1 DACDDCGRGSPD
13 RRHKALGPTLLGVPG
28 HGPSKRWNRRAGPR
42 NRKHSLWPVGRWP
55 VGRRESRKPDRF
67 SDAPLLAEQCLR
79 MRGHLYRRTLA
90 SIPTVR
96 SLVPTKVG
104 EVGASQE
111 REVGAAAVA
120 RQRLGATF
128 DLASMMDNPAL
139 ARQCHRRT
147 GRGGLGPR
155 PAVPRAVA
163 LITTAGF
170 WATCAALA
178 QPSRAAVSYAQA
190 EDACTEG
197 TAGRGSKALRR
208 LLSNLWVCG
217 QTTDS

>member
-1 DACDDCGRGSPD
+1 
-13 RRHKALGPTLLGVPG
+13 
-28 HGPSKRWNRRAGPR
+28 
-42 NRKHSLWPVGRWP
+42 
-55 VGRRESRKPDRF
+55 
-67 SDAPLLAEQCLR
+67 
-79 MRGHLYRRTLA
+79 
-90 SIPTVR
+90 
-96 SLVPTKVG
+96 
-104 EVGASQE
+104 
-111 REVGAAAVA
+111 
-120 RQRLGATF
+120 
-128 DLASMMDNPAL
+128 MMDNPAL

-155 PAVPRAVA
+155 PAVRRAVG

-208 LLSNLWVCG
+208 LLLSTCRCACIRQFRKPKAGGSKPPGGSSVV
-217 QTTDS
+217 DSA

>member
-1 DACDDCGRGSPD
+1 
-13 RRHKALGPTLLGVPG
+13 
-28 HGPSKRWNRRAGPR
+28 
-42 NRKHSLWPVGRWP
+42 
-55 VGRRESRKPDRF
+55 
-67 SDAPLLAEQCLR
+67 
-79 MRGHLYRRTLA
+79 
-90 SIPTVR
+90 
-96 SLVPTKVG
+96 
-104 EVGASQE
+104 
-111 REVGAAAVA
+111 
-120 RQRLGATF
+120 
-128 DLASMMDNPAL
+128 MMDNPAL
-139 ARQCHRRT
+139 ARQCNRRT

-208 LLSNLWVCG
+208 LLSKLVSVRPNDKFVNCRSGDRSPLAAPHLLEVAAPAPPCD
-217 QTTDS
+217 QSVSF

>member
-1 DACDDCGRGSPD
+1 
-13 RRHKALGPTLLGVPG
+13 
-28 HGPSKRWNRRAGPR
+28 
-42 NRKHSLWPVGRWP
+42 
-55 VGRRESRKPDRF
+55 
-67 SDAPLLAEQCLR
+67 
-79 MRGHLYRRTLA
+79 
-90 SIPTVR
+90 
-96 SLVPTKVG
+96 
-104 EVGASQE
+104 
-111 REVGAAAVA
+111 
-120 RQRLGATF
+120 
-128 DLASMMDNPAL
+128 MMDNPAL

-155 PAVPRAVA
+155 PAVRRAVA

-208 LLSNLWVCG
+208 LLLSTCRCAGLRQFRKLQVRGSNPRGGFRAFCEG
-217 QTTDS
+217 TFS